1 MEYTSMNRTRSALL
15 CCALVLA
22 LSGCQ
27 EQVEEPVLDTT
38 VTVETTAVQTGDLST
53 QSTYIGTISAEGTA
67 SVVAMVS
74 GNVEQVAVSVGD
86 TVTAGDLLCRFD
98 DESARLSLQNAQ
110 AAVSSAQESYNS
122 AVANY
127 GGADLPLLQEQLRLA
142 QDNYDD
148 TLALLE
154 IGAASQAEVDQA
166 HQTLLSAQAGVE
178 AARASLNSAQAGI
191 RSAQVGVESAQYQ
204 LSLYNLTAPI
214 SGVVEAVNVTEN
226 NFAASGTAAFV
237 ISNGSNKTVTFYVT
251 DSVRQTLTPGQ
262 AVTVNY
268 NGQTYEGAVTE
279 IGGVVNAQV
288 GQFQVKA
295 VIDGA
300 QDLPDGLSVELTTT
314 AHQAVGAVLVPSDAM
329 FFENGVA
336 YVYLL
341 QDGTAVRAD
350 VTIGLYT
357 EDQVAVTAGLT
368 AGDQVI
374 TTWSSTLRDGAA
386 VRLAG
391 QEDQETAPEENAPE
405 DSSAAGSAS
414 APQASASA
422 SASSPEAGSEEAEG

>member
-1 MEYTSMNRTRSALL
+1 MKRTISALL
-15 CCALVLA
+15 CCTLVLA
-22 LSGCQ
+22 LAGCQ
-27 EQVEEPVLDTT
+27 EQTEEPLLDTT
-38 VTVETTAVQTGDLST
+38 VTVETAAAQTRDLST

-86 TVTAGDLLCRFD
+86 TVTAGDFLCRID
-98 DESARLSLQNAQ
+98 DESARLGLQNAQ
-110 AAVSSAQESYNS
+110 AAVNSAQESYNS
-122 AVANY
+122 ALANY
-127 GGADLPLLQEQLRLA
+127 GGADLPVLQEQLRLA
-142 QDNYDD
+142 QDNYED
-148 TLALLE
+148 TQVLLE

-166 HQTLLSAQAGVE
+166 YQALLSAQAGLD

-191 RSAQVGVESAQYQ
+191 QSARVGVESAQYQ
-204 LSLYNLTAPI
+204 LSLYNLTSPI

-262 AVTVNY
+262 AVTVDY
-268 NGQTYEGAVTE
+268 NGQTYEGAITE
-279 IGGVVNAQV
+279 IGGVVDAQV

-314 AHQAVGAVLVPSDAM
+314 AHQANGAVLIPSDAM
-329 FFENGVA
+329 FFEDGIS
-336 YVYLL
+336 YVYVV
-341 QDGTAVRAD
+341 QDGKAVRTD

-357 EDQVAVTAGLT
+357 ADQIAVTAGLNP
-368 AGDQVI
+368 GDEVI
-374 TTWSSTLRDGAA
+374 TTWSSSLRDGVD
-386 VRLAG
+386 VRRASA
-391 QEDQETAPEENAPE
+391 EEESAPADSASQGEST
-405 DSSAAGSAS
+405 DTSSAAAS
-414 APQASASA
+414 
-422 SASSPEAGSEEAEG
+422 GEAEG

>member
-1 MEYTSMNRTRSALL
+1 MNRKLSALL
-15 CCALVLA
+15 CCTLTLA
-22 LSGCQ
+22 LAGCQ
-27 EQVEEPVLDTT
+27 TPPEEPVLDQT
-38 VTVETTAVQTGDLST
+38 VTVETTAAQLGDLST

-86 TVTAGDLLCRFD
+86 TVSAGDLLCRFD

-110 AAVSSAQESYNS
+110 AAVNSAHESYNS

-142 QDNYDD
+142 QDNYED
-148 TLALLE
+148 TQALME

-166 HQTLLSAQAGVE
+166 HQTFLSAQAGLE
-178 AARASLNSAQAGI
+178 AAQASLSSAQAGI
-191 RSAQVGVESAQYQ
+191 QSAQVGVESAQYQ

-214 SGVVEAVNVTEN
+214 AGVVEAVNVTEN

-262 AVTVNY
+262 AVTVSY
-268 NGQTYEGAVTE
+268 NSQTYEGAITE
-279 IGGVVNAQV
+279 IGGVVDAQV

-314 AHQAVGAVLVPSDAM
+314 AHQVAGAVLVPSDAM
-329 FFENGVA
+329 FFENGVS
-336 YVYLL
+336 YVYVV
-341 QDGTAVRAD
+341 QDGKAVRTNVD
-350 VTIGLYT
+350 IGLYT
-357 EDQVAVTAGLT
+357 TDTIAITSGLNL
-368 AGDQVI
+368 GDEVI
-374 TTWSSTLRDGAA
+374 TTWSASLRDGVD
-386 VRLAG
+386 VRQATAEEESAPAG
-391 QEDQETAPEENAPE
+391 SSSDESTDV
-405 DSSAAGSAS
+405 SSAASG
-414 APQASASA
+414 
-422 SASSPEAGSEEAEG
+422 EAEG

>member
-1 MEYTSMNRTRSALL
+1 MEHNLMNRTISALL
-15 CCALVLA
+15 CCALTLA
-22 LSGCQ
+22 LAGCQ
-27 EQVEEPVLDTT
+27 EQVEEPLLDTA
-38 VTVETTAVQTGDLST
+38 VTVETAAAQTGDLST

-67 SVVAMVS
+67 SVVALVS

-86 TVTAGDLLCRFD
+86 AVSAGDFLCRID

-110 AAVSSAQESYNS
+110 AAVNSAQESYNS
-122 AVANY
+122 ALANY
-127 GGADLPLLQEQLRLA
+127 GGANLPVLQEQLRLA

-148 TLALLE
+148 TQALME

-166 HQTLLSAQAGVE
+166 YQALLSAQAGLD

-191 RSAQVGVESAQYQ
+191 QSAQVGVESAQYQ
-204 LSLYNLTAPI
+204 LSLYNLTSPI

-226 NFAASGTAAFV
+226 NFTASGTAAFV

-279 IGGVVNAQV
+279 IGGVVDAQV

-300 QDLPDGLSVELTTT
+300 QARPDGLSVELTTT
-314 AHQAVGAVLVPSDAM
+314 AHRTAGAVLVPSDAM
-329 FFENGVA
+329 FFEDGVA
-336 YVYLL
+336 YVYVV
-341 QDGTAVRAD
+341 QDGKAVRTD

-357 EDQVAVTAGLT
+357 ADQIAVTAGLT
-368 AGDQVI
+368 PGNEVI
-374 TTWSSTLRDGAA
+374 TTWSSSLRDGVD
-386 VRLAG
+386 VRLASETEASSG
-391 QEDQETAPEENAPE
+391 QAPAGDGSSSAPAQNSGAASSSETA
-405 DSSAAGSAS
+405 GT
-414 APQASASA
+414 
-422 SASSPEAGSEEAEG
+422 EAEG

>member
-1 MEYTSMNRTRSALL
+1 MKRTLSALL
-15 CCALVLA
+15 CCALALA
-22 LSGCQ
+22 LAGCQ
-27 EQVEEPVLDTT
+27 EEVEEPVLDPT
-38 VTVETTAVQTGDLST
+38 VTVETTTAQTGDLST

-74 GNVEQVAVSVGD
+74 GNVEQVAVAAGD
-86 TVTAGDLLCRFD
+86 TVSAGDLLCRFD
-98 DESARLSLQNAQ
+98 DESARLTLQNAQ
-110 AAVSSAQESYNS
+110 AAVNSARESYNS

-127 GGADLPLLQEQLRLA
+127 GGSDLSLLEEQLRLA

-148 TLALLE
+148 TQALLE

-166 HQTLLSAQAGVE
+166 YQALLSAQSGVE
-178 AARASLNSAQAGI
+178 AARANLSSAQAGI
-191 RSAQVGVESAQYQ
+191 QSAQVGVASAEYQ
-204 LSLYNLTAPI
+204 LSLYHLTAPI

-226 NFAASGTAAFV
+226 NFTASGTAAFV

-251 DSVRQTLTPGQ
+251 DSVRKVLTPGQ
-262 AVTVNY
+262 EVTVSY
-268 NGQTYEGAVTE
+268 NGVPYSGAITE
-279 IGGVVNAQV
+279 ISGVVDAQV

-300 QDLPDGLSVELTTT
+300 QDLPDGLAVELTTT
-314 AHQAVGAVLVPSDAM
+314 SHQAVGAVLVPSDAM

-336 YVYLL
+336 YVYRLEN
-341 QDGTAVRAD
+341 GTAVRTD

-374 TTWSSTLRDGAA
+374 STWSATLRDGAA
-386 VRLAG
+386 VRLADEAS
-391 QEDQETAPEENAPE
+391 QESQSAPSAESSVPGSTSSQ
-405 DSSAAGSAS
+405 DSGSAA
-414 APQASASA
+414 
-422 SASSPEAGSEEAEG
+422 SSEAGSGEAEG

>member
-1 MEYTSMNRTRSALL
+1 MEHNLMNRTISALL
-15 CCALVLA
+15 CCALTLA
-22 LSGCQ
+22 LAGCQ
-27 EQVEEPVLDTT
+27 EQVEEPLLDTA
-38 VTVETTAVQTGDLST
+38 VTVETAAAQTGDLST

-67 SVVAMVS
+67 SVVALVS

-86 TVTAGDLLCRFD
+86 AVSAGDFLCRID

-110 AAVSSAQESYNS
+110 AAVNSAQESYNS
-122 AVANY
+122 ALANY
-127 GGADLPLLQEQLRLA
+127 GGANLPVLQEQLRLA

-148 TLALLE
+148 TQALME

-166 HQTLLSAQAGVE
+166 YQALLSAQAGLD

-191 RSAQVGVESAQYQ
+191 QSAQVGVESAQYQ
-204 LSLYNLTAPI
+204 LSLYNLTSPI

-226 NFAASGTAAFV
+226 NFTASGTAAFV

-279 IGGVVNAQV
+279 IGGVVDAQV

-314 AHQAVGAVLVPSDAM
+314 AHRPAGAAM
-329 FFENGVA
+329 FFEDGVA
-336 YVYLL
+336 YVYVV
-341 QDGTAVRAD
+341 QDGKAVRTD

-357 EDQVAVTAGLT
+357 ADQIAVTAGLT
-368 AGDQVI
+368 PGNEVI
-374 TTWSSTLRDGAA
+374 TTWSSSLRDGVD
-386 VRLAG
+386 VRLASETEASSG
-391 QEDQETAPEENAPE
+391 QAPAGDGSSSAPAQNSGAASSSETA
-405 DSSAAGSAS
+405 GT
-414 APQASASA
+414 
-422 SASSPEAGSEEAEG
+422 EAEG

>member
-1 MEYTSMNRTRSALL
+1 MNRTRSALL

-27 EQVEEPVLDTT
+27 EQVEEPVLDPT

-166 HQTLLSAQAGVE
+166 HQSLLSAQAGLE

-191 RSAQVGVESAQYQ
+191 QSAQVGVESAQYQ

-314 AHQAVGAVLVPSDAM
+314 SHQAVGAVLVPSDAM

-368 AGDQVI
+368 PGDQVI

-391 QEDQETAPEENAPE
+391 QEDQEAAPEEPAPE

>member
-1 MEYTSMNRTRSALL
+1 MKRTISALL
-15 CCALVLA
+15 CCTLVLA
-22 LSGCQ
+22 LAGCQ
-27 EQVEEPVLDTT
+27 EQTEEPLLDTT
-38 VTVETTAVQTGDLST
+38 VTVETAAAQTGDLST

-86 TVTAGDLLCRFD
+86 TVTAGDFLCRID
-98 DESARLSLQNAQ
+98 DESARLGLQNAQ
-110 AAVSSAQESYNS
+110 AAVNSAQESYNS
-122 AVANY
+122 ALANY
-127 GGADLPLLQEQLRLA
+127 GGADLPVLQEQLRLA
-142 QDNYDD
+142 QDNYED
-148 TLALLE
+148 TQVLLE

-166 HQTLLSAQAGVE
+166 YQALLSAQAGLD

-191 RSAQVGVESAQYQ
+191 QSARVGVESAQYQ
-204 LSLYNLTAPI
+204 LSLYNLTSPI

-262 AVTVNY
+262 AVTVDY
-268 NGQTYEGAVTE
+268 NGQTYEGAITE
-279 IGGVVNAQV
+279 IGGVVDAQV

-314 AHQAVGAVLVPSDAM
+314 AHQANGAVLIPSDAM
-329 FFENGVA
+329 FFEDGIS
-336 YVYLL
+336 YVYVV
-341 QDGTAVRAD
+341 QDGKAVRTD

-357 EDQVAVTAGLT
+357 ADQIAVTAGLNP
-368 AGDQVI
+368 GDEVI
-374 TTWSSTLRDGAA
+374 TTWSSSLRDGVD
-386 VRLAG
+386 VRRAS
-391 QEDQETAPEENAPE
+391 AEEESTPADSASQGE
-405 DSSAAGSAS
+405 STDISSAAAS
-414 APQASASA
+414 
-422 SASSPEAGSEEAEG
+422 GEAEG

>member
-1 MEYTSMNRTRSALL
+1 MKRTISALL
-15 CCALVLA
+15 CCTLVLA
-22 LSGCQ
+22 LAGCQ
-27 EQVEEPVLDTT
+27 EQTEEPLLDTT
-38 VTVETTAVQTGDLST
+38 VTVETAAAQTGDLST

-86 TVTAGDLLCRFD
+86 TVTAGDFLCRID
-98 DESARLSLQNAQ
+98 DESARLGLQNAQ
-110 AAVSSAQESYNS
+110 AAVNSAQESYNS
-122 AVANY
+122 ALANY
-127 GGADLPLLQEQLRLA
+127 GGADLPVLQEQLRLA
-142 QDNYDD
+142 QDNYED
-148 TLALLE
+148 TQALLE

-166 HQTLLSAQAGVE
+166 YQALLSAQAGLD

-191 RSAQVGVESAQYQ
+191 QSARVGVESAQYQ
-204 LSLYNLTAPI
+204 LSLYNLTSPI

-262 AVTVNY
+262 AVTVDY
-268 NGQTYEGAVTE
+268 NGQTYEGAITE
-279 IGGVVNAQV
+279 IGGVVDAQV

-314 AHQAVGAVLVPSDAM
+314 AHQANGAVLIPSDAM
-329 FFENGVA
+329 FFEDGIS
-336 YVYLL
+336 YVYVV
-341 QDGTAVRAD
+341 QDGKAVRTD

-357 EDQVAVTAGLT
+357 ADQIAVTAGLNP
-368 AGDQVI
+368 GDEVI
-374 TTWSSTLRDGAA
+374 TTWSSSLRDGVD
-386 VRLAG
+386 VRRASA
-391 QEDQETAPEENAPE
+391 EEESAPADSASQGEST
-405 DSSAAGSAS
+405 DTSSAAAS
-414 APQASASA
+414 
-422 SASSPEAGSEEAEG
+422 GEAEG

>member
-1 MEYTSMNRTRSALL
+1 MEHEERMEHDSMKRTISALL
-15 CCALVLA
+15 CCTLVLA
-22 LSGCQ
+22 LAGCQ
-27 EQVEEPVLDTT
+27 EQTEEPLLDTT
-38 VTVETTAVQTGDLST
+38 VTVETAAAQTGDLST

-86 TVTAGDLLCRFD
+86 TVTAGDFLCRID
-98 DESARLSLQNAQ
+98 DESARLGLQNAQ
-110 AAVSSAQESYNS
+110 AAVNSAQESYNS
-122 AVANY
+122 ALANY
-127 GGADLPLLQEQLRLA
+127 GGADLPVLQEQLRLA
-142 QDNYDD
+142 QDNYED
-148 TLALLE
+148 TQALLE

-166 HQTLLSAQAGVE
+166 YQALLSAQAGLD

-191 RSAQVGVESAQYQ
+191 QSARVGVESAQYQ
-204 LSLYNLTAPI
+204 LSLYNLTSPI

-262 AVTVNY
+262 AVTVDY
-268 NGQTYEGAVTE
+268 NGQTYEGAITE
-279 IGGVVNAQV
+279 IGGVVDAQV

-314 AHQAVGAVLVPSDAM
+314 AHQANGAVLIPSDAM
-329 FFENGVA
+329 FFEDGIS
-336 YVYLL
+336 YVYVV
-341 QDGTAVRAD
+341 QDGKAVRTD

-357 EDQVAVTAGLT
+357 ADQIAVTAGLNP
-368 AGDQVI
+368 GDEVI
-374 TTWSSTLRDGAA
+374 TTWSSSLRDGVD
-386 VRLAG
+386 VRRASA
-391 QEDQETAPEENAPE
+391 EEESAPADSASQGEST
-405 DSSAAGSAS
+405 DTSSAAAS
-414 APQASASA
+414 
-422 SASSPEAGSEEAEG
+422 GEAEG

>member
-1 MEYTSMNRTRSALL
+1 MEYTPMNRTRSALL

-314 AHQAVGAVLVPSDAM
+314 AHRANGAVLVPSDAM
-329 FFENGVA
+329 FFEDGVA

-341 QDGTAVRAD
+341 QDGKAVRSD

-357 EDQVAVTAGLT
+357 ADEIAVIDGLT
-368 AGDQVI
+368 PGDQVI
-374 TTWSSTLRDGAA
+374 TTWSASLRDGAD

-391 QEDQETAPEENAPE
+391 AETDAPA
-405 DSSAAGSAS
+405 DSSAPAGSS
-414 APQASASA
+414 APADSPA
-422 SASSPEAGSEEAEG
+422 ASSQSSSAASGETAVGEAEG

>member
-1 MEYTSMNRTRSALL
+1 MEHEERMEHDSMKRTISALL
-15 CCALVLA
+15 CCTLVLA
-22 LSGCQ
+22 LAGCQ
-27 EQVEEPVLDTT
+27 EQTEEPLLDTT
-38 VTVETTAVQTGDLST
+38 VTVETAAAQTGDLST

-86 TVTAGDLLCRFD
+86 TVTAGDFLCRID
-98 DESARLSLQNAQ
+98 DESARLGLQNAQ
-110 AAVSSAQESYNS
+110 AAVNSAQESYNS
-122 AVANY
+122 ALANY
-127 GGADLPLLQEQLRLA
+127 GGADLPVLQEQLRLA
-142 QDNYDD
+142 QDNYED
-148 TLALLE
+148 TQALLE

-166 HQTLLSAQAGVE
+166 YQALLSAQAGLD

-191 RSAQVGVESAQYQ
+191 QSAQVGVESAQYQ
-204 LSLYNLTAPI
+204 LSLYNLTSPI

-262 AVTVNY
+262 AVTVDY
-268 NGQTYEGAVTE
+268 NGQTYEGAITE
-279 IGGVVNAQV
+279 IGGVVDAQV

-314 AHQAVGAVLVPSDAM
+314 AHQANGAVLIPSDAM
-329 FFENGVA
+329 FFEDGIS
-336 YVYLL
+336 YVYVV
-341 QDGTAVRAD
+341 QDGKAVRTD

-357 EDQVAVTAGLT
+357 ADQIAVTAGLNP
-368 AGDQVI
+368 GDEVI
-374 TTWSSTLRDGAA
+374 TTWSSSLRDGVD
-386 VRLAG
+386 VRRAS
-391 QEDQETAPEENAPE
+391 AEEESTPADSASQGE
-405 DSSAAGSAS
+405 STDTSSAAAS
-414 APQASASA
+414 
-422 SASSPEAGSEEAEG
+422 GEAEG

>member
-314 AHQAVGAVLVPSDAM
+314 AHRANGAVLVPSDAM
-329 FFENGVA
+329 FFEDGVA

-341 QDGTAVRAD
+341 QDGKAVRSD

-357 EDQVAVTAGLT
+357 ADEIAVIDGLT
-368 AGDQVI
+368 PGDQVI
-374 TTWSSTLRDGAA
+374 TTWSASLRDGAD

-391 QEDQETAPEENAPE
+391 AETDAPA
-405 DSSAAGSAS
+405 DSSAPADSPA
-414 APQASASA
+414 
-422 SASSPEAGSEEAEG
+422 ASSQSSSAASGETAGGEAEG

>member
-1 MEYTSMNRTRSALL
+1 MKRTISALL
-15 CCALVLA
+15 CCTLVLA
-22 LSGCQ
+22 LVGCQ
-27 EQVEEPVLDTT
+27 EQTEEPLLDTT
-38 VTVETTAVQTGDLST
+38 VTVETAAAQTGDLST

-86 TVTAGDLLCRFD
+86 TVTAGDFLCRID
-98 DESARLSLQNAQ
+98 DESARLGLQNAQ
-110 AAVSSAQESYNS
+110 AAVNSAQESYNS
-122 AVANY
+122 ALANY
-127 GGADLPLLQEQLRLA
+127 GGADLPVLQEQLRLA
-142 QDNYDD
+142 QDNYED
-148 TLALLE
+148 TQALLE

-166 HQTLLSAQAGVE
+166 YQALLSAQAGLD

-191 RSAQVGVESAQYQ
+191 QSAQVGVESAQYQ
-204 LSLYNLTAPI
+204 LSLYNLTSPI

-262 AVTVNY
+262 AVTVDY
-268 NGQTYEGAVTE
+268 NGQTYEGAITE
-279 IGGVVNAQV
+279 IGGVVDAQV

-314 AHQAVGAVLVPSDAM
+314 AHQANGAVLIPSDAM
-329 FFENGVA
+329 FFEDGIS
-336 YVYLL
+336 YVYVV
-341 QDGTAVRAD
+341 QDGKAVRTD

-357 EDQVAVTAGLT
+357 ADQIAVTAGLNP
-368 AGDQVI
+368 GDEVI
-374 TTWSSTLRDGAA
+374 TTWSSSLRDGVD
-386 VRLAG
+386 VRRASA
-391 QEDQETAPEENAPE
+391 EEESAPADSASQGEST
-405 DSSAAGSAS
+405 DTSSAAAS
-414 APQASASA
+414 
-422 SASSPEAGSEEAEG
+422 GEAEG

>member
-1 MEYTSMNRTRSALL
+1 MKRTISALL
-15 CCALVLA
+15 CCTLVLA
-22 LSGCQ
+22 RAGCQ
-27 EQVEEPVLDTT
+27 EQTEEPLLDTT
-38 VTVETTAVQTGDLST
+38 VTVETAAAQTGDLST

-86 TVTAGDLLCRFD
+86 TVTAGDFLCRID
-98 DESARLSLQNAQ
+98 DESARLGLQNAQ
-110 AAVSSAQESYNS
+110 AAVNSAQESYNS
-122 AVANY
+122 ALANY
-127 GGADLPLLQEQLRLA
+127 GGADLPVLQEQLRLA
-142 QDNYDD
+142 QDNYED
-148 TLALLE
+148 TQVLLE

-166 HQTLLSAQAGVE
+166 YQALLSAQAGLD

-191 RSAQVGVESAQYQ
+191 QSARVGVESAQYQ
-204 LSLYNLTAPI
+204 LSLYNLTSPI

-262 AVTVNY
+262 AVTVDY
-268 NGQTYEGAVTE
+268 NGQTYEGAITE
-279 IGGVVNAQV
+279 IGGVVDAQV

-314 AHQAVGAVLVPSDAM
+314 AHQANGAVLIPSDAM
-329 FFENGVA
+329 FFEDGIS
-336 YVYLL
+336 YVYVV
-341 QDGTAVRAD
+341 QDGKAVRTD

-357 EDQVAVTAGLT
+357 ADQIAVTAGLNP
-368 AGDQVI
+368 GDEVI
-374 TTWSSTLRDGAA
+374 TTWSSSLRDGVD
-386 VRLAG
+386 VRRASA
-391 QEDQETAPEENAPE
+391 EEESAPADSASQGEST
-405 DSSAAGSAS
+405 DTSSAAAS
-414 APQASASA
+414 
-422 SASSPEAGSEEAEG
+422 GEAEG

>member
-1 MEYTSMNRTRSALL
+1 MKRTISALL
-15 CCALVLA
+15 CCTLVLA
-22 LSGCQ
+22 LAGCQ
-27 EQVEEPVLDTT
+27 EQTEEPLLDTT
-38 VTVETTAVQTGDLST
+38 VTVETAAAQTGDLST

-86 TVTAGDLLCRFD
+86 TVTAGDFLCRID
-98 DESARLSLQNAQ
+98 DESARLGLQNAQ
-110 AAVSSAQESYNS
+110 AAVNSAQESYNS
-122 AVANY
+122 ALANY
-127 GGADLPLLQEQLRLA
+127 GGADLPVLQEQLRLA
-142 QDNYDD
+142 QDNYED
-148 TLALLE
+148 TQVLLE

-166 HQTLLSAQAGVE
+166 YQALLSAQAGLD

-191 RSAQVGVESAQYQ
+191 QSARVGVESAQYQ
-204 LSLYNLTAPI
+204 LSLYNLTSPI

-262 AVTVNY
+262 AVTVDY
-268 NGQTYEGAVTE
+268 NGQTYEGAITE
-279 IGGVVNAQV
+279 IGGVVDAQV

-314 AHQAVGAVLVPSDAM
+314 AHQANGAVLIPSDAM
-329 FFENGVA
+329 FFEDGIS
-336 YVYLL
+336 YVYVV
-341 QDGTAVRAD
+341 QDGKAVRTD

-357 EDQVAVTAGLT
+357 ADQIAVTAGLNP
-368 AGDQVI
+368 GDEVI
-374 TTWSSTLRDGAA
+374 TTWSSSLRDGVD
-386 VRLAG
+386 VRRAS
-391 QEDQETAPEENAPE
+391 AEEESTPADSASQGE
-405 DSSAAGSAS
+405 STDTSSAAAS
-414 APQASASA
+414 
-422 SASSPEAGSEEAEG
+422 GEAEG

>member
-1 MEYTSMNRTRSALL
+1 MKRTISALL
-15 CCALVLA
+15 CCTLVLA
-22 LSGCQ
+22 LVGCQ
-27 EQVEEPVLDTT
+27 EQTEEPLLDTT
-38 VTVETTAVQTGDLST
+38 VTVETAAAQTGDLST

-86 TVTAGDLLCRFD
+86 TVTAGDFLCRID
-98 DESARLSLQNAQ
+98 DESARLGLQNAQ
-110 AAVSSAQESYNS
+110 AAVNSAQESYNS
-122 AVANY
+122 ALANY
-127 GGADLPLLQEQLRLA
+127 GGADLPVLQEQLRLA
-142 QDNYDD
+142 QDNYED
-148 TLALLE
+148 TQALLE

-166 HQTLLSAQAGVE
+166 YQALLSAQAGLD

-191 RSAQVGVESAQYQ
+191 QSAQVGVESAQYQ
-204 LSLYNLTAPI
+204 LSLYNLTSPI

-262 AVTVNY
+262 AVTVDY
-268 NGQTYEGAVTE
+268 NGQTYEGAITE
-279 IGGVVNAQV
+279 IGGVVDAQV

-314 AHQAVGAVLVPSDAM
+314 AHQANGAVLIPSDAM
-329 FFENGVA
+329 FFEDGIS
-336 YVYLL
+336 YVYVV
-341 QDGTAVRAD
+341 QDGKAVRTD

-357 EDQVAVTAGLT
+357 ADQIAVTAGLNP
-368 AGDQVI
+368 GDEVI
-374 TTWSSTLRDGAA
+374 TTWSSSLRDGVD
-386 VRLAG
+386 VRRAS
-391 QEDQETAPEENAPE
+391 AEEESTPADSASQGE
-405 DSSAAGSAS
+405 STDTSSAAAS
-414 APQASASA
+414 
-422 SASSPEAGSEEAEG
+422 GEAEG

>member
-1 MEYTSMNRTRSALL
+1 MKRTISALL
-15 CCALVLA
+15 CCTLVLA
-22 LSGCQ
+22 LAGCQ
-27 EQVEEPVLDTT
+27 EQTEEPLLDTT
-38 VTVETTAVQTGDLST
+38 VTVETAAAQTGDLST

-86 TVTAGDLLCRFD
+86 TVTAGDFLCRID
-98 DESARLSLQNAQ
+98 DESARLGLQNAQ
-110 AAVSSAQESYNS
+110 AAVNSAQESYNS
-122 AVANY
+122 VLANY
-127 GGADLPLLQEQLRLA
+127 GGADLPVLQEQLRLA
-142 QDNYDD
+142 QDNYED
-148 TLALLE
+148 TQVLLE

-166 HQTLLSAQAGVE
+166 YQALLSAQAGLD

-191 RSAQVGVESAQYQ
+191 QSARVGVESAQYQ
-204 LSLYNLTAPI
+204 LSLYNLTSPI

-262 AVTVNY
+262 AVTVDY
-268 NGQTYEGAVTE
+268 NGQTYEGAITE
-279 IGGVVNAQV
+279 IGGVVDAQV

-314 AHQAVGAVLVPSDAM
+314 AHQANGAVLIPSDAM
-329 FFENGVA
+329 FFEDGIS
-336 YVYLL
+336 YVYVV
-341 QDGTAVRAD
+341 QDGKAVRTD

-357 EDQVAVTAGLT
+357 ADQIAVTAGLNP
-368 AGDQVI
+368 GDEVI
-374 TTWSSTLRDGAA
+374 TTWSSSLRDGVD
-386 VRLAG
+386 VRRAS
-391 QEDQETAPEENAPE
+391 AEEESTPADSASQGE
-405 DSSAAGSAS
+405 STDTSSAAAS
-414 APQASASA
+414 
-422 SASSPEAGSEEAEG
+422 GEAEG

>member
-1 MEYTSMNRTRSALL
+1 MEHEERMEHDSMKRTISALL
-15 CCALVLA
+15 CCTLVLA
-22 LSGCQ
+22 LAGCQ
-27 EQVEEPVLDTT
+27 EQTEEPLLDTT
-38 VTVETTAVQTGDLST
+38 VTVETAAAQTGDLST

-86 TVTAGDLLCRFD
+86 TVTAGDFLCRID
-98 DESARLSLQNAQ
+98 DESARLGLQNAQ
-110 AAVSSAQESYNS
+110 AAVNSAQESYNS
-122 AVANY
+122 ALANY
-127 GGADLPLLQEQLRLA
+127 GGADLPVLQEQLRLA
-142 QDNYDD
+142 QDNYED
-148 TLALLE
+148 TQVLLE

-166 HQTLLSAQAGVE
+166 YQALLSAQAGLD

-191 RSAQVGVESAQYQ
+191 QSARVGVESAQYQ
-204 LSLYNLTAPI
+204 LSLYNLTSPI

-262 AVTVNY
+262 AVTVDY
-268 NGQTYEGAVTE
+268 NGQTYEGAITE
-279 IGGVVNAQV
+279 IGGVVDAQV

-314 AHQAVGAVLVPSDAM
+314 AHQANGAVLIPSDAM
-329 FFENGVA
+329 FFEDGIS
-336 YVYLL
+336 YVYVV
-341 QDGTAVRAD
+341 QDGKAVRTD

-357 EDQVAVTAGLT
+357 ADQIAVTAGLNP
-368 AGDQVI
+368 GDEVI
-374 TTWSSTLRDGAA
+374 TTWSSSLRDGVD
-386 VRLAG
+386 VRRAS
-391 QEDQETAPEENAPE
+391 AEEESTPADSASQGE
-405 DSSAAGSAS
+405 STDTSSAAAS
-414 APQASASA
+414 
-422 SASSPEAGSEEAEG
+422 GEAEG

>member
-1 MEYTSMNRTRSALL
+1 MKRTLSVLL
-15 CCALVLA
+15 CCALALA
-22 LSGCQ
+22 LAGCQ
-27 EQVEEPVLDTT
+27 EEAEEPLLDPT
-38 VTVETTAVQTGDLST
+38 VTVEAAAAQTGDLST

-74 GNVEQVAVSVGD
+74 GNVEQVAVAAGD
-86 TVTAGDLLCRFD
+86 TVTAGDLLCSFD
-98 DESARLSLQNAQ
+98 DESARLTLQNAQ
-110 AAVSSAQESYNS
+110 AAVNSAQETYNS
-122 AVANY
+122 AMANY
-127 GGADLPLLQEQLRLA
+127 GGPDLTLLQEQLRLA

-148 TLALLE
+148 TQALLA

-166 HQTLLSAQAGVE
+166 YQTLLSAQSGVE
-178 AARASLNSAQAGI
+178 AARASLSSAQAGI
-191 RSAQVGVESAQYQ
+191 QSAQVGVASAQYQ

-226 NFAASGTAAFV
+226 NFTASGTAAFV
-237 ISNGSNKTVTFYVT
+237 ISNGTNKTVTFYVT
-251 DSVRQTLTPGQ
+251 DSVRKTLTPGQ

-268 NGQTYEGAVTE
+268 NGQTYSGAVTE
-279 IGGVVNAQV
+279 ISGVVNAQV

-314 AHQAVGAVLVPSDAM
+314 SHQAVGAVLVPSDAM

-391 QEDQETAPEENAPE
+391 QEDQEAAPEEPAPE

-422 SASSPEAGSEEAEG
+422 SSPEAGSEEAEG

>member
-1 MEYTSMNRTRSALL
+1 MNRTRSALL

-314 AHQAVGAVLVPSDAM
+314 AHRTADAVLVPSDAM
-329 FFENGVA
+329 FFEDGVA
-336 YVYLL
+336 YVYVV
-341 QDGTAVRAD
+341 QDGKAVRTD

-357 EDQVAVTAGLT
+357 ADQIAVTAGLT
-368 AGDQVI
+368 PGNEVI
-374 TTWSSTLRDGAA
+374 TTWSSSLRDGVD
-386 VRLAG
+386 VRLASETEASSG
-391 QEDQETAPEENAPE
+391 QAPAGDGSSSAPAQNSGAASSSETA
-405 DSSAAGSAS
+405 GT
-414 APQASASA
+414 
-422 SASSPEAGSEEAEG
+422 EAEG

>member
-1 MEYTSMNRTRSALL
+1 MEHNLMNRTISALL
-15 CCALVLA
+15 CCALTLA
-22 LSGCQ
+22 LAGCQ
-27 EQVEEPVLDTT
+27 EQVEEPLLDTA
-38 VTVETTAVQTGDLST
+38 VTVETAAAQTGDLST

-67 SVVAMVS
+67 SVVALVS

-86 TVTAGDLLCRFD
+86 AVSAGDFLCRID

-110 AAVSSAQESYNS
+110 AAVNSAQESYNS
-122 AVANY
+122 ALANY
-127 GGADLPLLQEQLRLA
+127 GGANLPVLQEQLRLA
-142 QDNYDD
+142 QDNYDVPQ
-148 TLALLE
+148 ALME

-166 HQTLLSAQAGVE
+166 YQALLSAQAGLD

-191 RSAQVGVESAQYQ
+191 QSAQVGVESAQYQ
-204 LSLYNLTAPI
+204 LSLYNLTSPI

-226 NFAASGTAAFV
+226 NFTASGTAAFV

-279 IGGVVNAQV
+279 IGGVVDAQV

-314 AHQAVGAVLVPSDAM
+314 AHRTAGAVLVPSDAM
-329 FFENGVA
+329 FFEDGVA
-336 YVYLL
+336 YVYVV
-341 QDGTAVRAD
+341 QDGKAVRTD

-357 EDQVAVTAGLT
+357 ADQIAVTAGLT
-368 AGDQVI
+368 PGNEVI
-374 TTWSSTLRDGAA
+374 TTWSSSLRDGVD
-386 VRLAG
+386 VRLASETEASSG
-391 QEDQETAPEENAPE
+391 QAPAGDGSSSAPAQNSGAASSSETA
-405 DSSAAGSAS
+405 GT
-414 APQASASA
+414 
-422 SASSPEAGSEEAEG
+422 EAEG

>member
-1 MEYTSMNRTRSALL
+1 MNRKLSALL
-15 CCALVLA
+15 CCTLTLA
-22 LSGCQ
+22 LAGCQ
-27 EQVEEPVLDTT
+27 TPPEEPVLDQT
-38 VTVETTAVQTGDLST
+38 VTVETTAAQLGDLST

-86 TVTAGDLLCRFD
+86 TVSAGDLLCRFD

-110 AAVSSAQESYNS
+110 AAVNSAQESYNS

-142 QDNYDD
+142 QDNYED
-148 TLALLE
+148 TQALME

-166 HQTLLSAQAGVE
+166 HQTFLSAQAGLE
-178 AARASLNSAQAGI
+178 AAQASLSSAQAGI
-191 RSAQVGVESAQYQ
+191 QSAQVGVESAQYQ

-214 SGVVEAVNVTEN
+214 AGVVEAVNVTEN

-262 AVTVNY
+262 AVTVSY
-268 NGQTYEGAVTE
+268 NSQTYEGAITE
-279 IGGVVNAQV
+279 IGGVVDAQV

-314 AHQAVGAVLVPSDAM
+314 AHQVAGAVLVPSDAM
-329 FFENGVA
+329 FFENGVS
-336 YVYLL
+336 YVYVV
-341 QDGTAVRAD
+341 QDGKAVRTNVD
-350 VTIGLYT
+350 IGLYT
-357 EDQVAVTAGLT
+357 TDTIAITSGLNL
-368 AGDQVI
+368 GDEVI
-374 TTWSSTLRDGAA
+374 TTWSASLRDGVD
-386 VRLAG
+386 VRQATAEEESAPAG
-391 QEDQETAPEENAPE
+391 SSSDESTDV
-405 DSSAAGSAS
+405 SSAASG
-414 APQASASA
+414 
-422 SASSPEAGSEEAEG
+422 EAEG